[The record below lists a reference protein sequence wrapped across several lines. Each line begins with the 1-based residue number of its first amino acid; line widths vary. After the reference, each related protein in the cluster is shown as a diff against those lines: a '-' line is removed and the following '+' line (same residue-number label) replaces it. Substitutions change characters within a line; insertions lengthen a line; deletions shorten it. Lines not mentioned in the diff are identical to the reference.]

1 MIVFTDKKS
10 KRRKFLQSFLTIPLL
25 TSAGVLLQS
34 VQGNGQDRKTKT
46 NKSHTSKV
54 SLNAYS
60 FNAPLMDGSMTIDNM
75 LEYCAEKGFLGVDI
89 TAYYFPGYPQV
100 PADDFLYHVKRK
112 AFSLGLEISGTG
124 VRNDFTEADAAKR
137 SESVSLVKNWI
148 DAAEKIGAP
157 VIRIFS
163 GNLNPAG
170 YSREQIL
177 EWMLKDIRECVAYG
191 KAHGVVVAIQ
201 NHHDFIKTADEAIQ
215 ILKAINSE
223 WFGLILDIGSYR
235 AGDPYKEIAKTIDYA
250 VNWQIKEKV
259 FVNGQ
264 ETDVDLDKLI
274 GMIKSSNY
282 KGYLPLETLGAGDPK
297 TKVSAFLD
305 KFNQAWFKKN

>member
-1 MIVFTDKKS
+1 MHAFTDKNS
-10 KRRKFLQSFLTIPLL
+10 KRRKFLKLFLTIPLL
-25 TSAGVLLQS
+25 TSGGVLLQS
-34 VQGNGQDRKTKT
+34 VKGNGQDRKTKA
-46 NKSHTSKV
+46 NRRHFSKV

-60 FNAPLMDGSMTIDNM
+60 FNAPLMNGSMTIDDM
-75 LEYCAEKGFLGVDI
+75 LEYCAEKGFLAVDI

-100 PADDFLYHVKRK
+100 PADDFLYQVKRK

-137 SESVSLVKNWI
+137 RESVTLVKNWI

-170 YSREQIL
+170 NSREQIL

-201 NHHDFIKTADEAIQ
+201 NHHDFIKTADDAIQ

-235 AGDPYKEIAKTIDYA
+235 AGDPYKEIAKTIEYA

-259 FVNGQ
+259 FVDGK

-305 KFNQAWFKKN
+305 KFNQVWFK